1 MPEQT
6 PESWS
11 QAFEPWDDHPLG
23 ARVIRNQDECLIA
36 AIRYPDWPQS
46 IAHANLIVA
55 APDLL
60 AISKKALHLL
70 TGNGQDGTL
79 GHHPDNPVP
88 AALRAAITP
97 AEEGR

>member
-1 MPEQT
+1 MPEQKL
-6 PESWS
+6 ERWS

-36 AIRYPDWPQS
+36 AIRYPDQPKS

-55 APDLL
+55 GPDLL
-60 AISKKALHLL
+60 AASKKALRLL
-70 TGNGQDGTL
+70 NRNGQDGTM

-88 AALRAAITP
+88 AALRAAITL
-97 AEEGR
+97 AEKGR